1 MNLSIGVNPEQLE
14 RFVPLGALRPETRSD
29 LARKSTVMALKA
41 GERLFRIGD
50 EVSSALYLLEGEL
63 ELRDQAGSAEV
74 RLRAGSPEA
83 HYRIAHQSPRQLEAR
98 CLTDVRCL
106 AVDARLVD
114 MMLTW
119 DQTGTLEV
127 GELGAD
133 SAGGPDDWMARLLQT
148 PAFQMVPPANL
159 QAIFTRMQRLDAVAG
174 QVVVRQDEPGDYF
187 YVITEGRCMVTRE
200 RRRQKAVRLAEL
212 EAGACFGEDALI
224 ADSPRS
230 ATVTMLTHGSLM
242 RLAKEDFRKL
252 LNEPLTHRLSL
263 SEADAMVESGRAR
276 YLDVRLP
283 SEFGNRNLAGSI
295 NVPLYMLR
303 MRLAQLSRD
312 IGYICVCDTGRRSSV
327 ASFVLAQKGY
337 EAYLLAR
344 GLDELA

>member
-1 MNLSIGVNPEQLE
+1 MSPSIHLTPEQFE
-14 RFVPLGALRPETRSD
+14 WFVPLGSLRAETRAD
-29 LARKSTVMALKA
+29 LAGKSTVVAFKA

-50 EVSSALYLLEGEL
+50 ETSNALYLLEGEL
-63 ELRDQAGSAEV
+63 ELRNQAGATGTH
-74 RLRAGSPEA
+74 LRAGSPEA
-83 HYRIAHQSPRQLEAR
+83 RYRIAHQSPRQLEAR
-98 CLTDVRCL
+98 CATDVRCL

-114 MMLTW
+114 VMLTW
-119 DQTGTLEV
+119 DQTGALEV
-127 GELGAD
+127 GELGTS
-133 SAGGPDDWMARLLQT
+133 SASGPDDWMTRLLQT

-159 QAIFTRMQRLDAVAG
+159 QAIFMRMERLDAAPG
-174 QVVVRQDEPGDYF
+174 QIVVRQDEPGDYF
-187 YVITEGRCMVTRE
+187 YVIAEGRCMVTRE
-200 RRRQKAVRLAEL
+200 QPRQKALRLAEL
-212 EAGACFGEDALI
+212 ESGSCFGEEALI

-230 ATVTMLTHGSLM
+230 ATVTMLTRGSLM
-242 RLAKEDFRKL
+242 RLAKEDFRQL
-252 LNEPLTHRLSL
+252 LNEPLTCRLSL
-263 SEADAMVESGRAR
+263 TDADAMVESGRAR

-283 SEFGNRNLAGSI
+283 SEFGTQNLAGSI

-344 GLDELA
+344 GLDGPA